1 MWNYFCSTYLL
12 FYLAKNRN
20 YVGWK
25 TNVSLICCAN
35 ANVDGG
41 RKTHP
46 STFKTKSTGSVRAS
60 ITTPNQTLIWSTFP
74 RHSNPDILV
83 LFLDNLPQLCRT
95 MWLVIPF
102 RQLAYCKKERTPICL
117 FREDLQAVCGT
128 AQSPTRQRRAAIF
141 VVASIL
147 GSSFF
152 WMIRS
157 FWVKSWKQIT
167 VHFPFPLFIFVFI
180 YFYILTCLVFLIS
193 V

>member
-1 MWNYFCSTYLL
+1 M
-12 FYLAKNRN
+12 
-20 YVGWK
+20 GWK
-25 TNVSLICCAN
+25 TSVSLNCCAN

-46 STFKTKSTGSVRAS
+46 STFKTRSTGPVRAS

-102 RQLAYCKKERTPICL
+102 RQLAYCKKGRTPICL

-141 VVASIL
+141 VVAPIL
-147 GSSFF
+147 CSSCL
-152 WMIRS
+152 WMIQS
-157 FWVKSWKQIT
+157 FWVMSRKQIT
-167 VHFPFPLFIFVFI
+167 YYFHFPVFIFFFSYYPVW
-180 YFYILTCLVFLIS
+180 YF
-193 V
+193 